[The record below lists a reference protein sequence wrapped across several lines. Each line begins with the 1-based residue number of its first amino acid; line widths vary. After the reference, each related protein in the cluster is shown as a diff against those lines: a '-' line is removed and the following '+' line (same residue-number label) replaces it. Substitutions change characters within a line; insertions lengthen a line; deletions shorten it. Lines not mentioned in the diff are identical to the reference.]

1 MSISEAGWVRLF
13 IRLGFDMFSTPS
25 GETIPTKMVMSTQGI
40 WSNLQ
45 TSYDESDG
53 DGEDITAL
61 QDDIATELER
71 KGYFSYPD
79 GTEEAILQYAIA
91 GTVFS

>member
-1 MSISEAGWVRLF
+1 MSMSNEAWVRLL
-13 IRLGFDMFSTPS
+13 IRIGFDMFSTPS
-25 GETIPTKMVMSTQGI
+25 GEIVPTKMVMSTQGI
-40 WSNLQ
+40 WSDLQ
-45 TSYDESDG
+45 DGYDKSDG
-53 DGEDITAL
+53 NGEDITAL
-61 QDDIATELER
+61 QDDIASELER